1 MHSGFC
7 CCCCAG
13 SACRRCCMCWRSELH
28 RSKAAALQKETGQVS
43 GSLRATCNW
52 QRATLAEACM
62 HVLWRT
68 QINPAAGAGAF
79 VPLPSR
85 AVRCAVC
92 SGHHFFAKTRLFET
106 PRASSFTFHSHT
118 DCTAINLFAA
128 PRFTRRS
135 SSGIQQPV
143 RTAPTPQS
151 ATPPPPTT
159 HSNMDPGPVSQP
171 NVRWSLEQVP
181 RRVPPVAASSTLP
194 PPPLSWPTIPWD
206 LLKIIIEQSPQGLLY
221 QWCLVSK
228 FCRDCATPV
237 LYRNVDLQLREHSG
251 SHVAAALLRFIQGTG
266 RYCRSL
272 SINVMELFNIE
283 YDEPQDYE
291 HPMEAMMNALLQLA
305 IESMPRLEA
314 FRWESPVLAS
324 SRVWRALAQKPFL
337 TKLEVHSGGFTE
349 NDVNIGDGFS
359 HLTSLK
365 LLEVSNTPVLLP
377 DASNMLTPKFQVASI
392 FLILQLANI
401 LDNCANLSKLHLGVE
416 QWDYSADDM
425 DVDLFDVL
433 FARPDGKLPGS
444 NLKKFTVS
452 GWSYEGGEIEML
464 NPLLK
469 NLDCLTLYDIDESAV
484 LEQLGELRE
493 LRIRKLRLRV
503 THWEPARGIIG
514 NGNLEL
520 LQIELSHTGTNYEE
534 LIPLITASGEKLREL
549 RVEWDSPL
557 LACSTFKEILT
568 HRQAEVLIKKCYRLR
583 HLNLRADFEPGCW
596 ENLEHI
602 FAVWCNDL
610 ISFSLQR
617 APQPRS
623 PLLRRQSSSTSSS
636 RSSSSITAITNNNRQ
651 PTPSSTERNRKTPA
665 EYAGSFATMFVRTA
679 DYQHT
684 PVVLHWVAFD
694 SVVFEVYYCENSGSW
709 VYSHLNYGA
718 SDEWRRFHKDKI
730 RQRGRGDVEGSF
742 FRVSKD

>member
-135 SSGIQQPV
+135 SSGIQQP
-143 RTAPTPQS
+143 
-151 ATPPPPTT
+151 
-159 HSNMDPGPVSQP
+159 P

-602 FAVWCNDL
+602 FA
-610 ISFSLQR
+610 R

-636 RSSSSITAITNNNRQ
+636 RSSSSSR
-651 PTPSSTERNRKTPA
+651 PSQTTIDSRPPAAQRETEKTPA

-709 VYSHLNYGA
+709 
-718 SDEWRRFHKDKI
+718 WRRFHKDKI